1 MRNKWKRSSLM
12 KLEKI
17 KLPPLPKKNKKKKY
31 ININNKTNNNKESS
45 LISRKS
51 VFSNLSTENI
61 KTDLL
66 LKDPIQKKENPFELK
81 GNKSEN
87 LFQNLI
93 SDKLE
98 EIKLK
103 EEEKKKE
110 LERIEKEKEEEQE
123 IENDIP
129 LYLKYKKFQ
138 EKIDLSK
145 KVKLMIPKIDD
156 IEEFEKKI
164 KRKHKELFKNIIPSI
179 MANRK
184 EIFKEKPFKVPPLLY
199 EDKKYFLKRFDS

>member
-156 IEEFEKKI
+156 IEEFEKK
-164 KRKHKELFKNIIPSI
+164 
-179 MANRK
+179 
-184 EIFKEKPFKVPPLLY
+184 
-199 EDKKYFLKRFDS
+199 